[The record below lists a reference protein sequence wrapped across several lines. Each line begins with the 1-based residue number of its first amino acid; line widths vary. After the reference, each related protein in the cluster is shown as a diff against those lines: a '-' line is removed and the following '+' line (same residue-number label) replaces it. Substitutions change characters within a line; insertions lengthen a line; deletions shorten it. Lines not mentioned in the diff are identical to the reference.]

1 MKNLFEFAEALLENF
16 GVEEM
21 IKTVCGLS
29 DEKIN
34 KIMEG

>member
-21 IKTVCGLS
+21 IAVICNLS